1 MKILLLLALLIP
13 AVSHSALMLQ
23 YGLNYSSEK
32 DESDGDDYEKTRT
45 FHKVFLAAS
54 VNSNKTLFFGWNINS
69 WGSTLTK
76 NSDEESYDVLEMGP
90 RLTYFFSEER
100 RAYITGEWNPYAK
113 GDRDKT
119 GTSAEI
125 SGSSI
130 GLGVGYRF
138 KLSRLIGLG
147 AALHYHTLNVKEEKI
162 GSTENDISDKITNIM
177 PMLELTIITK

>member
-1 MKILLLLALLIP
+1 
-13 AVSHSALMLQ
+13 MLQ
-23 YGLNYSSEK
+23 YGLNYSSE
-32 DESDGDDYEKTRT
+32 SDGTSGDDYEKTRT

-54 VNSNKTLFFGWNINS
+54 LNGNKTLFFGWNINS
-69 WGSTLTK
+69 WSSSLTK
-76 NSDEESYDVLEMGP
+76 NSDEETYKMLEMGP

-100 RAYITGEWNPYAK
+100 RWYATVEWSPYAK

-130 GLGVGYRF
+130 GIGAGYKF
-138 KLSRLIGLG
+138 KVSRLIGLG
-147 AALHYHTLNVKEEKI
+147 AGLHYHTLSLKEEKI
-162 GSTENDISDKITNIM
+162 GTTENTISDKITNIM